1 MSQFFSLHSTLS
13 ALRHES
19 QKNISKV
26 EIFPFCWFMS
36 RSIIGK
42 FPSTKI
48 SRKSISRDLLA
59 PAERATMNFTNETI
73 RKKRCWLQPLIF
85 SQWLTFI
92 YMTLHSNASRM
103 ISRVIRYTNTRSIL
117 HRQAKNKSYR
127 LSSQTYHSRD
137 RWQEIQNALDH
148 VKCVYF
154 FMICTY
160 WQLHIPLPSIRI
172 SADEVERFHRVVKCL
187 LSLHEEQLDSI
198 EVWSN

>member
-1 MSQFFSLHSTLS
+1 MFCSPRLHHHQHACNFPFLSSSPFTPTCNALSCVFSDNFSTKWVNFSRSIQLFS

-59 PAERATMNFTNETI
+59 PGERATMNFTNETI

-117 HRQAKNKSYR
+117 HRQAKKNRIVFRRKR
-127 LSSQTYHSRD
+127 ITVETDDRRSRT
-137 RWQEIQNALDH
+137 L
-148 VKCVYF
+148 
-154 FMICTY
+154 
-160 WQLHIPLPSIRI
+160 
-172 SADEVERFHRVVKCL
+172 
-187 LSLHEEQLDSI
+187 
-198 EVWSN
+198 